1 VALLGSMNENGDE
14 SETGRRPAMTD
25 LLIYWRDYRRNVAE
39 DRVHGWYSNS
49 RLLGGLQAGDR
60 LWMVTSGTNV
70 GSELK
75 QAGFL
80 VGIWTIKRV
89 VENAGD
95 DEVYPRAS
103 YRFFAIADQNE
114 SLIFE
119 EPVLVD
125 HILRPAGRD
134 KSASIGRFLQGPRKL
149 TGEKL
154 RLLRAAAGP
163 DLALRWL
170 TGQRI
175 RLGSVL
181 TTGECP

>member
-1 VALLGSMNENGDE
+1 
-14 SETGRRPAMTD
+14 MTD
-25 LLIYWRDYRRNVAE
+25 LMIYWRDYRRNVEE
-39 DRVHGWYSNS
+39 DRVHGWFSNS
-49 RLLGGLQAGDR
+49 SLLGRLRSGDR

-70 GSELK
+70 GRKAK

-80 VGIWTIKRV
+80 VGIWTVEKV
-89 VENAGD
+89 VENAGYD
-95 DEVYPRAS
+95 PACPRAT
-103 YRFFAIADQNE
+103 YRFVASADADKSVN
-114 SLIFE
+114 FE

-134 KSASIGRFLQGPRKL
+134 KSVSIGRFLQGPRKL
-149 TGEKL
+149 TDEKL

-170 TGQRI
+170 TGQKT